1 MRDLLK
7 WEMKQT
13 FQAKIFWGI
22 LIVLTI
28 CTSLFLPFFDKNQTS
43 LEDFAAICSNL
54 NSLMVLFIGVYAGV
68 HVAGAFSERRIQAA
82 VMAGNSRF
90 RILAA
95 KLLSYA
101 VSVGMFC
108 LAAVTLS
115 SVLVFA
121 FKGIS
126 GTEDSFFR
134 EVIVRAA
141 VYSLAVVSLTGIC
154 FLVAF
159 FVKNLGVSIVVNLI
173 LMLILNSAGPLL
185 LATETTSRIAG
196 FTAWG
201 QTMLLLTDASAA
213 NLLCAA
219 AGSAAGLLLILA
231 IAYFRFRNEELK

>member
-7 WEMKQT
+7 WELKQT

-28 CTSLFLPFFDKNQTS
+28 CTSLFIPFFDENQTS
-43 LEDFAAICSNL
+43 LEDFTSICSNL

-68 HVAGAFSERRIQAA
+68 HVAAAFSERKIQAA

-90 RILAA
+90 SIIAA
-95 KLLSYA
+95 KLLSY
-101 VSVGMFC
+101 VLSVGVIC
-108 LAAVTLS
+108 LAAISFS

-121 FKGIS
+121 FHGIS
-126 GTEDSFFR
+126 GAEDSFFR
-134 EVIVRAA
+134 EVIVRTV
-141 VYSLAVVSLTGIC
+141 VYALAVVSLTGIC

-173 LMLILNSAGPLL
+173 LMLVLNSAGPLL
-185 LATETTSRIAG
+185 LATKTTSRIAG

-201 QTMLLLTDASAA
+201 QTMLLLTDASAG
-213 NLLCAA
+213 NLLCAVT
-219 AGSAAGLLLILA
+219 GSAAGLLLILA